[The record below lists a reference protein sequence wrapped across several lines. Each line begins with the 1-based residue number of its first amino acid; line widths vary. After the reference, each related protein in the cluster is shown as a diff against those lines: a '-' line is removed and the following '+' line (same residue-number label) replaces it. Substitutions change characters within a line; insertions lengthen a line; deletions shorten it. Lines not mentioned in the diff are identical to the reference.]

1 MPSEPRQPVPNGEDA
16 DGITERYRRWRLAAV
31 QGRAGAAAALTA
43 AKDDGGLAYR
53 RLSGR
58 VGVPITTL
66 QGWLTGRSAPQVGM
80 RADFLRLVEALDLV
94 DPEGTRGGVT
104 GEDWWRAIRSAP
116 APVTAPDP
124 EPSPP
129 YPGMRPY
136 ELGDAHLF
144 PGRHAQVA
152 ELAARLRRRLDGRGS
167 PLLLVTGRSGVGK
180 SSLVAAAVRRVA
192 DEREGIPARR
202 VQPGPEVEE
211 ALAELAA
218 GTGPRVLVLDQAEAL
233 WSGSEPERERT
244 LARIA
249 AAAATGASG
258 TVLILVLRADALAP
272 ATDVPALRA
281 ALETAH
287 VVIGPITREDA
298 LEILQEPTAAQ
309 GIALDPGVAE
319 VILRDAG
326 AEAGGSEGLSGALPL
341 LSQTMRTLWQQRED
355 AVRITLEDYERS
367 GGVARS
373 VERAAEAAYAQL
385 SPAAREACWPTL
397 REMLHLDESQP
408 ARRRLTA
415 GTVPVPEDPAR
426 EEVLRT
432 FLAAHLLQ
440 RDRETIT
447 IGHDLLLTTWPRL
460 AEWIA
465 SAQDWSASRRMLTR
479 YATFWDEAGRPEGL
493 AAAPDSALVLA
504 AERPEDAGLPDE
516 DLSHLERD
524 FLAAVREAREERLR
538 RAEAEN
544 TALRRSSRRFRTV
557 SVLASALAVIALVL
571 AGSAAFSAL
580 TLSSAERTALAGE
593 IANRSEVVAETMPAE
608 AAQLAIAAHGI
619 DDNPT
624 SRSRLFSLTA
634 GTLPRRITTAP
645 GPAGLAA
652 VDGLLAHGGAQGIVR
667 LLDPAS
673 GRELHSM
680 DAAVTD
686 IYALSLVE
694 AGDRRLL
701 AVAGENATGVRG
713 QGCVWD
719 VTAAPV
725 ELGCVETALATDA
738 AVVLPDGSGALFG
751 GSDGHLH
758 RLRIEDDRTVAL
770 DSVEGPPQEASGE
783 ASPVL
788 GLDARGAAVLA
799 SREDGTLALLEDPL
813 GETAW
818 GPALTLPL
826 LNDVSLSPEGDRFAA
841 STRDHTVE
849 IGTVQDGELEV
860 TATAEGFES
869 WVNDAAFLEDGRLA
883 AVASDHTLRL
893 FTLEGEASDVQVLPS
908 LPDALVEVDGALVT
922 NTADGTVTI
931 WPDDTFLLP
940 EERGRV
946 FEVVA
951 DTHGRT
957 AIGSLGSGDGR
968 LQVDRLGED
977 GAVVP
982 LEVPE
987 ATDETRYALAVTS
1000 DGRFVAYGG
1009 REGLKVSRVGET
1021 GLSDPTRV
1029 DPLPGALLINAT
1041 FSADGTRLA
1050 IGDQDSDEVVVYDV
1064 AEDPGAGGADVR
1076 LTELARIPVL
1086 AGNTMTFRDRDTLV
1100 VEDGTWDL
1108 LVWDLEADEELAR
1121 IDMGGQR
1128 PTWIEMRPGHPGQLG
1143 YATESLEAGIMD
1155 ISDPTA
1161 PSRLSTV
1168 TGMTDTPISLSFT
1181 AEGDRM
1187 AISAVS
1193 HVDVRDISEDGTA
1206 ISGSQLR
1213 LQGPIRSE
1221 ITDAEFLD
1229 DGTRMVASTYSGHL
1243 WWWTLDPAEAR
1254 SQICSEV
1261 GEPLTVEEGQE
1272 LAPSLP
1278 DDAPMCS

>member
-1 MPSEPRQPVPNGEDA
+1 MAGDPLRPGPR
-16 DGITERYRRWRLAAV
+16 
-31 QGRAGAAAALTA
+31 GR
-43 AKDDGGLAYR
+43 
-53 RLSGR
+53 
-58 VGVPITTL
+58 
-66 QGWLTGRSAPQVGM
+66 
-80 RADFLRLVEALDLV
+80 
-94 DPEGTRGGVT
+94 
-104 GEDWWRAIRSAP
+104 
-116 APVTAPDP
+116 PDP
-124 EPSPP
+124 EQSPP

-211 ALAELAA
+211 ALAELTA

-233 WSGSEPERERT
+233 WSGSEPQRERT

-249 AAAATGASG
+249 AAAGTGSSG
-258 TVLILVLRADALAP
+258 TVLILV
-272 ATDVPALRA
+272 LRA

-355 AVRITLEDYERS
+355 AARITLADYERS

-408 ARRRLTA
+408 ALRRLTA

-580 TLSSAERTALAGE
+580 TLRSAERTALAGE

-645 GPAGLAA
+645 ARRAWPPSTGCSPTAVRRASCGCWTPPPAG
-652 VDGLLAHGGAQGIVR
+652 
-667 LLDPAS
+667 S
-673 GRELHSM
+673 
-680 DAAVTD
+680 
-686 IYALSLVE
+686 
-694 AGDRRLL
+694 
-701 AVAGENATGVRG
+701 
-713 QGCVWD
+713 C
-719 VTAAPV
+719 TA
-725 ELGCVETALATDA
+725 
-738 AVVLPDGSGALFG
+738 
-751 GSDGHLH
+751 
-758 RLRIEDDRTVAL
+758 
-770 DSVEGPPQEASGE
+770 
-783 ASPVL
+783 
-788 GLDARGAAVLA
+788 
-799 SREDGTLALLEDPL
+799 
-813 GETAW
+813 
-818 GPALTLPL
+818 
-826 LNDVSLSPEGDRFAA
+826 
-841 STRDHTVE
+841 
-849 IGTVQDGELEV
+849 
-860 TATAEGFES
+860 
-869 WVNDAAFLEDGRLA
+869 
-883 AVASDHTLRL
+883 
-893 FTLEGEASDVQVLPS
+893 
-908 LPDALVEVDGALVT
+908 
-922 NTADGTVTI
+922 
-931 WPDDTFLLP
+931 
-940 EERGRV
+940 
-946 FEVVA
+946 
-951 DTHGRT
+951 
-957 AIGSLGSGDGR
+957 
-968 LQVDRLGED
+968 
-977 GAVVP
+977 
-982 LEVPE
+982 
-987 ATDETRYALAVTS
+987 
-1000 DGRFVAYGG
+1000 
-1009 REGLKVSRVGET
+1009 
-1021 GLSDPTRV
+1021 
-1029 DPLPGALLINAT
+1029 
-1041 FSADGTRLA
+1041 
-1050 IGDQDSDEVVVYDV
+1050 
-1064 AEDPGAGGADVR
+1064 
-1076 LTELARIPVL
+1076 
-1086 AGNTMTFRDRDTLV
+1086 
-1100 VEDGTWDL
+1100 
-1108 LVWDLEADEELAR
+1108 
-1121 IDMGGQR
+1121 
-1128 PTWIEMRPGHPGQLG
+1128 
-1143 YATESLEAGIMD
+1143 
-1155 ISDPTA
+1155 
-1161 PSRLSTV
+1161 
-1168 TGMTDTPISLSFT
+1168 
-1181 AEGDRM
+1181 
-1187 AISAVS
+1187 
-1193 HVDVRDISEDGTA
+1193 
-1206 ISGSQLR
+1206 
-1213 LQGPIRSE
+1213 
-1221 ITDAEFLD
+1221 
-1229 DGTRMVASTYSGHL
+1229 
-1243 WWWTLDPAEAR
+1243 
-1254 SQICSEV
+1254 
-1261 GEPLTVEEGQE
+1261 
-1272 LAPSLP
+1272 
-1278 DDAPMCS
+1278 